1 MRAEIKRRG
10 GGRRRTPNLPAGS
23 EGVLRRPPPRRS
35 FAQAPT
41 VAARLR
47 QPQDDSVAEL
57 RASTSTPDFN
67 ANRTLGLYVHL
78 PFCRVHCTYCPFAV
92 STDIRLQD
100 RYTDALLAEVDARGD
115 GTAVDSIFFG
125 GGTPSRTS
133 RENLVRIVARL
144 RERFEIEDEAEFSL
158 EANPE
163 DVTEDAV
170 AFWRSLG
177 VNRLSIGVQ
186 SFHDEELRPLG
197 RVHGR
202 EQALEAIRIAVT
214 SGIRTSLD
222 LMLGLPR
229 QTAQHFQ
236 ETLTTAIATGA
247 GHVSLYMLDLEEG
260 TSLARQVEGGR
271 VSLPDDDLVADLYTA
286 AIERFAAAGFAQY
299 EISNFARP
307 GEECRHN
314 LRYWRR
320 EEYLGFGIAA
330 HSFAGD
336 RRFANTRD
344 IHRYIEGQSEPEF
357 AEVLGDGEV
366 RRETI
371 FLGLR
376 QAAGINYDD
385 VVRLC
390 GEEGIEWMNRGLSD
404 GWLRRVG
411 NRVAFTPSGFLLS
424 NDYISRLF

>member
-1 MRAEIKRRG
+1 M
-10 GGRRRTPNLPAGS
+10 
-23 EGVLRRPPPRRS
+23 
-35 FAQAPT
+35 
-41 VAARLR
+41 
-47 QPQDDSVAEL
+47 
-57 RASTSTPDFN
+57 
-67 ANRTLGLYVHL
+67 LGLYIHL

-92 STDIRLQD
+92 STDIALQD
-100 RYTDALLAEVDARGD
+100 RYTEALVAEIETRGN
-115 GTAVDSIFFG
+115 GEAADSIFFG

-133 RENLVRIVARL
+133 RENLTRVVRVL
-144 RERFEIEDEAEFSL
+144 RERFVIDDAAEFSL

-163 DVTEDAV
+163 DVTSDAI

-202 EQALEAIRIAVT
+202 AQAVEAIRLAID

-222 LMLGLPR
+222 LILGLPR
-229 QTAQHFQ
+229 QTAGSFG
-236 ETLTTAIATGA
+236 ETLDLALETGA
-247 GHVSLYMLDLEEG
+247 GHVSLYILDLEEG
-260 TSLARQVEGGR
+260 TALIRQVEGGR
-271 VSLPDDDLVADLYTA
+271 VSLPDDDLVASLYTE
-286 AIERFAAAGFAQY
+286 AIERFAKAGLEQY

-307 GEECRHN
+307 GQECRHN

-320 EEYLGFGIAA
+320 EEYFGFGIGA
-330 HSFAGD
+330 HSFTD
-336 RRFANTRD
+336 ERRFANTRD
-344 IHRYIEGQSEPEF
+344 IHAYIDGAHEPVF

-371 FLGLR
+371 FLRLR
-376 QAAGINYDD
+376 QAGGIHYDD

-390 GEEGIEWMNRGLSD
+390 GEGGMEWMERGLSG

-411 NRVAFTPSGFLLS
+411 ARVAFTPSGFLLS
-424 NDYISRLF
+424 NEYISQLF

>member
-1 MRAEIKRRG
+1 LNDVSIERFQFSMSI
-10 GGRRRTPNLPAGS
+10 
-23 EGVLRRPPPRRS
+23 
-35 FAQAPT
+35 
-41 VAARLR
+41 
-47 QPQDDSVAEL
+47 
-57 RASTSTPDFN
+57 
-67 ANRTLGLYVHL
+67 GLYIHL

-92 STDIRLQD
+92 STDIGLQD
-100 RYTDALLAEVDARGD
+100 QYTEAMLAEIDARAG
-115 GTAVDSIFFG
+115 GETADSVFFG

-144 RERFEIEDEAEFSL
+144 RDRFSIDNDAEFSL

-163 DVTEDAV
+163 DVAADAV
-170 AFWRSLG
+170 AFWTSLG

-186 SFHDEELRPLG
+186 SFHDGELGPLG

-202 EQALEAIRIAVT
+202 GQALEAIRLAAA

-222 LMLGLPR
+222 LILGLPR
-229 QTAQHFQ
+229 QTAQSFQ
-236 ETLTTAIATGA
+236 ETLETAIATGA

-260 TSLARQVEGGR
+260 TALARQVEGGR
-271 VSLPDDDLVADLYTA
+271 VSLPDDDLVAALYTA
-286 AIERFAAAGFAQY
+286 AIERFGEAGLAQY

-307 GEECRHN
+307 GQECRHN

-320 EEYLGFGIAA
+320 EEYLGFGIGA
-330 HSFAGD
+330 HSFAGL

-344 IHRYIEGQSEPEF
+344 IHRYLAGAREPEF
-357 AEVLGDGEV
+357 AEVLGEGEV

-376 QAAGINYDD
+376 QSSGINYDD
-385 VVRLC
+385 VVGLC
-390 GEEGIEWMNRGLSD
+390 GEEGIQWMERGLSD
-404 GWLRRVG
+404 GWLRRVD

-424 NDYISRLF
+424 NEYISQLF

>member
-1 MRAEIKRRG
+1 MGAETLRLRSG
-10 GGRRRTPNLPAGS
+10 QACPGQPARTPA
-23 EGVLRRPPPRRS
+23 
-35 FAQAPT
+35 F
-41 VAARLR
+41 R
-47 QPQDDSVAEL
+47 Q
-57 RASTSTPDFN
+57 TI
-67 ANRTLGLYVHL
+67 GLYVHL

-100 RYTDALLAEVDARGD
+100 QYTDGLLAEVDARASGER
-115 GTAVDSIFFG
+115 VDSIFFG

-133 RENLVRIVARL
+133 RENLIRIVDRL
-144 RERFEIEDEAEFSL
+144 RERFAIDDTAEFSL

-163 DVTEDAV
+163 DVTDDAV

-186 SFHDEELRPLG
+186 SFHDAELKPLG

-202 EQALEAIRIAVT
+202 DQALEAIRIAAD

-222 LMLGLPR
+222 LILGLPR
-229 QTAQHFQ
+229 QTEASFR
-236 ETLTTAIATGA
+236 ETIEIAIATGA

-260 TSLARQVEGGR
+260 TALARQVDDGR
-271 VSLPDDDLVADLYTA
+271 ADLPDDDLVASLYIA
-286 AIERFAAAGFAQY
+286 AIDRFRDAGFAQY

-320 EEYLGFGIAA
+320 EQYLGFGIGA
-330 HSFAGD
+330 HSFEGD

-344 IHRYIEGQSEPEF
+344 IQRYIAGEREPVF
-357 AEVLGDGEV
+357 AEVLGEGEV

-376 QAAGINYDD
+376 QATGINYDD

-390 GEEGIEWMNRGLSD
+390 GEEGIVWMDRGLND

-411 NRVAFTPSGFLLS
+411 DQVAFTPSGFLLS
-424 NDYISRLF
+424 NEYISQLF

>member
-1 MRAEIKRRG
+1 
-10 GGRRRTPNLPAGS
+10 
-23 EGVLRRPPPRRS
+23 
-35 FAQAPT
+35 
-41 VAARLR
+41 
-47 QPQDDSVAEL
+47 
-57 RASTSTPDFN
+57 
-67 ANRTLGLYVHL
+67 
-78 PFCRVHCTYCPFAV
+78 CTYCPFAV

-100 RYTDALLAEVDARGD
+100 QYTDALLAEVDARAD
-115 GTAVDSIFFG
+115 GERVDSIFFG

-133 RENLVRIVARL
+133 RENLERIVGRL
-144 RERFEIEDEAEFSL
+144 RQRFVIDEDAEFSL

-163 DVTEDAV
+163 DVTDDAV
-170 AFWRSLG
+170 AFWRTLG

-186 SFHDEELRPLG
+186 SFHDTELRPLG

-202 EQALEAIRIAVT
+202 AQALEAIRIAAD

-222 LMLGLPR
+222 LILGLPR
-229 QTAQHFQ
+229 QTEASFR
-236 ETLTTAIATGA
+236 ETIEIAIATGA

-260 TSLARQVEGGR
+260 TALARQVEDGR
-271 VSLPDDDLVADLYTA
+271 ADLPDDDLVASLYIA
-286 AIERFAAAGFAQY
+286 AIDRFGDAGFAQY
-299 EISNFARP
+299 EISNFARA

-320 EEYLGFGIAA
+320 EQYLGFGIGA

-344 IHRYIEGQSEPEF
+344 IHRYIAGEREPVF
-357 AEVLGDGEV
+357 AEVLGEGEV

-376 QAAGINYDD
+376 QAAGIHYDV

-390 GEEGIEWMNRGLSD
+390 GEEGIEWIDRGLND

-411 NRVAFTPSGFLLS
+411 DQVAFTPSGFLLS
-424 NDYISRLF
+424 NEYISQLF